1 MVDSIKW
8 ILYTFLAMVIMTG
21 AWLVVTGVT
30 CWATGENYPMFK
42 VKREGFA
49 CTIEGEDRDKFLIN
63 YYRQEFMMR
72 CSMYGECDAKD
83 RAAYGERY
91 RERETIQEW

>member
-1 MVDSIKW
+1 MGRFSGWVATT
-8 ILYTFLAMVIMTG
+8 ILAAITVS
-21 AWLVVTGVT
+21 VVWAAIAQVT
-30 CWATGENYPMFK
+30 CWATSQNYPMFK

-63 YYRQEFMMR
+63 YYRQEFIMR